1 MSTETWAVGSRWK
14 TRDGKCATVLVYDAE
29 LALPL
34 VCKIGRVTK
43 SYHATGKC
51 FVGRDPD
58 ADDLVCRWIHDDE
71 IGGVVAGG
79 VYETRAGDRA
89 YVHYILPDAA
99 GAKFPVIG
107 VVVRKDSGRPMARC
121 WGLDGKTAAC
131 EGDEANFIRRVD

>member
-1 MSTETWAVGSRWK
+1 MSAETWAVGSRWK
-14 TRDGKCATVLVYDAE
+14 TRDGKCATVLAYDAE

-34 VCKIGRVTK
+34 ICKIGRVTE
-43 SYHATGKC
+43 SYYATGNR
-51 FVGRDPD
+51 FAGRIPD
-58 ADDLVCRWIHDDE
+58 HDDLVCRWSDADE

-79 VYETRAGDRA
+79 VYETCAGDRA

-107 VVVRKDSGRPMARC
+107 VVVRKGRPMARC

-131 EGDEANFIRRVD
+131 EGSEANLIRRVH